1 MDDMDDIPEPQGG
14 EPVDAGQ
21 GAGTTPAPGEGAP
34 QDGGAGAGAGS
45 GEPDVLDSFSLEGAD
60 DGVEPAAAAG
70 GETGATEGGDYKL
83 DFGEGADVPESLA
96 ASITAVAREAGADPG
111 KAVKLVLGA
120 QAAAIEYQKG
130 VQREQGKQ
138 LKADW
143 GAQFDENMKATK
155 SFMVRVA
162 KQAGIPLEEMAGM
175 ATPQGF
181 RLMNACRSLVSEGG
195 QKLVGGKTE
204 SVTLSAD
211 EQLNQIYSDPKKFR
225 ALSDPSDPEWAAV
238 NAEVNRL
245 LGIK

>member
-1 MDDMDDIPEPQGG
+1 MYDMDDMPEPQGG
-14 EPVDAGQ
+14 EPEDAGQ
-21 GAGTTPAPGEGAP
+21 GAGATPAPGDGAP
-34 QDGGAGAGAGS
+34 QDGGAGAGA
-45 GEPDVLDSFSLEGAD
+45 EPDVLDSFSLDGAD
-60 DGVEPAAAAG
+60 EGGEPAAAPG

-120 QAAAIEYQKG
+120 QQAAIEYQKG
-130 VQREQGKQ
+130 LQREQGKQ

-143 GAQFDENMKATK
+143 GAQFDANMKATK

-195 QKLVGGKTE
+195 QKLAGGKTE
-204 SVTLSAD
+204 TSALSAE
-211 EQLNQIYSDPKKFR
+211 EQLNQIYSDPKKFK
-225 ALSDPSDPEWAAV
+225 ALSDPSDPEWETV
-238 NAEVNRL
+238 NAQVNRL
-245 LGIK
+245 MGIHK

>member
-21 GAGTTPAPGEGAP
+21 GAGATPAPGEGAP
-34 QDGGAGAGAGS
+34 QDGGAGAGA
-45 GEPDVLDSFSLEGAD
+45 EPDVLDSFSLDGAD
-60 DGVEPAAAAG
+60 DGVEPAGAAG
-70 GETGATEGGDYKL
+70 GETGTTEGGDYKL

-96 ASITAVAREAGADPG
+96 ASITAIAREAGADPG
-111 KAVKLVLGA
+111 KAVKLVMGA

-130 VQREQGKQ
+130 IQREQGKQ

-143 GAQFDENMKATK
+143 GAQFDANMQATK

-181 RLMNACRSLVSEGG
+181 RLMNACRALVSEGG
-195 QKLVGGKTE
+195 QKLAGGKTE
-204 SVTLSAD
+204 TSALSAE
-211 EQLNQIYSDPKKFR
+211 EQLNQIYSDPKKFK
-225 ALSDPSDPEWAAV
+225 ALSDPSDPEWETV
-238 NAEVNRL
+238 NAQVNKL
-245 LGIK
+245 MGIHK

>member
-1 MDDMDDIPEPQGG
+1 MDDMDDVPEPQGG

-21 GAGTTPAPGEGAP
+21 DAGATPAPGEGTP
-34 QDGGAGAGAGS
+34 QDGGAGA
-45 GEPDVLDSFSLEGAD
+45 EPDVLDSFTLEGAD
-60 DGVEPAAAAG
+60 EGGEPAPAAG
-70 GETGATEGGDYKL
+70 GETGSTGGGDYKL

-130 VQREQGKQ
+130 LQREQGKQ

-143 GAQFDENMKATK
+143 GAQFDENLKATK
-155 SFMVRVA
+155 GFMVRVA
-162 KQAGIPLEEMAGM
+162 KAAGIPLEDMAGM

-181 RLMNACRSLVSEGG
+181 RLMNACRALVSEGG
-195 QKLVGGKTE
+195 QKLAGGKADA
-204 SVTLSAD
+204 VTLSAE
-211 EQLNQIYSDPKKFR
+211 EQLNRIYSDPKKFR
-225 ALSDPSDPEWAAV
+225 TLSDPTDPEWASV

-245 LGIK
+245 LGIS

>member
-21 GAGTTPAPGEGAP
+21 GAGATPAPGEGAP
-34 QDGGAGAGAGS
+34 QDGGAGAGS
-45 GEPDVLDSFSLEGAD
+45 GAEPDVLDSFSLDGAD
-60 DGVEPAAAAG
+60 DGGEPAAAAG

-120 QAAAIEYQKG
+120 QQAAIEYQKG

-143 GAQFDENMKATK
+143 GAQFDANMQATK

-162 KQAGIPLEEMAGM
+162 KQAGIPLEDMAGM

-181 RLMNACRSLVSEGG
+181 RLMNACRALVSEGG
-195 QKLVGGKTE
+195 QKLAGGKTE
-204 SVTLSAD
+204 TATLSAE

-225 ALSDPSDPEWAAV
+225 ALSDPTDPEWHTV
-238 NAEVNRL
+238 NEQVNRL
-245 LGIK
+245 LGLS